1 MKIISLRQMTLV
13 MLPAMLPLPLL
24 AADNDA
30 TLVVTA
36 APSEQGLYE
45 LDTPAALSVV
55 SGDDMRQAAPRV
67 NLSENLSSV
76 PGLQIQNRQNYAQDL
91 QISMR
96 GLGSRSTYGVRGL
109 RIYVD
114 GIPAT
119 MPEGSHRPQ
128 ILISA
133 RLTMLKCCAA
143 PSRHSMAMRQ
153 AGSSTSQHSRGS
165 SRRRWKLAA
174 GTAVMAAG
182 ATVLKPAAR
191 PVMARMP
198 AM

>member
-36 APSEQGLYE
+36 APSEQGLNE

-76 PGLQIQNRQNYAQDL
+76 PGLQIQNRQNYE
-91 QISMR
+91 R
-96 GLGSRSTYGVRGL
+96 KR
-109 RIYVD
+109 
-114 GIPAT
+114 
-119 MPEGSHRPQ
+119 ESH
-128 ILISA
+128 A
-133 RLTMLKCCAA
+133 YFFV
-143 PSRHSMAMRQ
+143 
-153 AGSSTSQHSRGS
+153 SS
-165 SRRRWKLAA
+165 
-174 GTAVMAAG
+174 
-182 ATVLKPAAR
+182 
-191 PVMARMP
+191 
-198 AM
+198 